1 MPVQEQEIW
10 TQAIREADIH
20 PATPEQAFPERITPE
35 QATQERAVPEQVV
48 PQVPPAP
55 LSGAVTRN
63 GRYRRTAS
71 LAAGLRFD
79 FQTGFVS
86 IIRSNSSAQDN
97 VSEWGTTRLS
107 VRPSRMQETVS

>member
-1 MPVQEQEIW
+1 MSNQQSNLTVYKQ
-10 TQAIREADIH
+10 
-20 PATPEQAFPERITPE
+20 ITFFHFGYL
-35 QATQERAVPEQVV
+35 TFS
-48 PQVPPAP
+48 P

-63 GRYRRTAS
+63 GKYLKTAS

-107 VRPSRMQETVS
+107 VRPARMQETVS